1 MRSEKIRMLYR
12 LALILGVLFFLATGT
27 DAGTTAFV
35 SNRSEN
41 ILSVIDVSSGTLL
54 QTVPAGGGPQGLAL
68 SPDGR
73 FLYIA
78 QSLDNAVLVLSASD
92 FSVQKSI
99 ATAGAPTD
107 IAVSPDG
114 ELLYVTCRDF
124 IEIIRTGD
132 DTIQEL
138 ISDVREPAGLALTP
152 DGRRLFVTSASQ
164 GTLTVI
170 NTRDLTL
177 SDVIDLGS
185 DFGPSGVR
193 VAPGGDLLYVTGFS
207 STKILALDTRDLSMK
222 DSIDLGMEPSGMAF
236 SPDGTLAYVQ
246 HAREGFL
253 SEIRTSDHQLIGRKP
268 YGPLSMD
275 AGVALTYSAA
285 YETPA
290 GGIAIPIVGLITTP
304 AYLNASAAG
313 LHQISLSW
321 TDNSDNETGFVIE
334 RRTSSS
340 AFGEIY
346 RVGLNITYYQDTGLD
361 AYTTYYYRVRAYNT
375 EEYSPYS
382 NEASAR
388 TNVTDDDDD
397 DLFFC
402 AVSYIL
408 TGTPYDGYLSRLRK
422 FRDKVLMKSGVGRT
436 FVKFYYSL
444 SPGLVKILQK
454 YDLLKMISKALVVP
468 LIHIILYPA
477 VLILL
482 PIFLILPLLLRR
494 LLTFSSSPA

>member
-41 ILSVIDVSSGTLL
+41 TLSVIDVSSGTLL
-54 QTVPAGGGPQGLAL
+54 QTVPTGGGPQGLAL

-78 QSLDNAVLVLSASD
+78 QSLDSSVLVLSASD

-114 ELLYVTCRDF
+114 ELLYVTCRDH

-132 DTIQEL
+132 DSIREL
-138 ISDVREPAGLALTP
+138 ISDVREPAGLALAP
-152 DGRRLFVTSASQ
+152 DGRKLFVTSASQ

-170 NTRDLTL
+170 NTGDLTL
-177 SDVIDLGS
+177 CDVIDLGS
-185 DFGPSGVR
+185 GFEPSGVR
-193 VAPGGDLLYVTGFS
+193 VAPGGDLLYVMGFS

-222 DSIDLGMEPSGMAF
+222 DTIDLGLESSGMAF

-246 HAREGFL
+246 HAKEGFL
-253 SEIRTSDHQLIGRKP
+253 SEIRTSDHRLIGRKP

-285 YETPA
+285 YEAPA

-304 AYLNASAAG
+304 SYLNASAAG

-408 TGTPYDGYLSRLRK
+408 TGTPFEGYVSRLRE

-454 YDLLKMISKALVVP
+454 YDLLKIILKALVVP

-482 PIFLILPLLLRR
+482 PIFFILPLLLRR
-494 LLTFSSSPA
+494 LRTFSSSPA